1 MAADN
6 CQLQNHLWSVRVCQ
20 NSRRGRAERGDDC
33 IEREGRNLPS
43 DWLTDSMAWC
53 WLFVPGSCHVA
64 GLAYMAA
71 QSGSTNS
78 APLHNQL
85 LPFLQPL
92 HWLMCCAVLQIIKC
106 LHRPQISHFAKLLSC
121 WRTHKHL
128 QRERGRKR
136 GREGEWVGQC
146 RWHLDVLKYVAAWV
160 SFISFIMK
168 LVCIWGTHCRCT

>member
-20 NSRRGRAERGDDC
+20 NSRRGRAERGDC

-71 QSGSTNS
+71 QSGSTTS
-78 APLHNQL
+78 TPLQL
-85 LPFLQPL
+85 IPFPKPL

-121 WRTHKHL
+121 WHTHKHFK
-128 QRERGRKR
+128 RERERKG
-136 GREGEWVGQC
+136 GRESELANADGIWMSLNMLRHGFP
-146 RWHLDVLKYVAAWV
+146 
-160 SFISFIMK
+160 SFP
-168 LVCIWGTHCRCT
+168 L